1 MRKISIGALLAFI
14 ALAGAALAQQ
24 LSNSPG
30 PGNAIIGCTYVD
42 PGTAVDIGNH
52 PLVRCDAYGRIFV
65 SIYQSPTYAGVVT
78 NLSRSADG
86 DVYCVQGS
94 ASRDIRIRAIK
105 ISGVGNT
112 SGTDT
117 VQVIMRSAANIPAGT
132 PVAITA
138 YDQNSAAPTAQAF
151 SYAAPPATTGAA
163 IGVLRGDKLLIGN
176 SNGSAQF
183 APIRLEFQNQPLIL
197 HGTSQFACVNITGIG
212 FSTSYIVEHEHTE
225 Q

>member
-42 PGTAVDIGNH
+42 PGTPVDVGNH
-52 PLVRCDAYGRIFV
+52 PLVRCDAWGRLFIA
-65 SIYQSPTYAGVVT
+65 IYQSPTYAGVVT

-94 ASRDIRIRAIK
+94 STKDIRIRAIK
-105 ISGVGNT
+105 ISGVAT
-112 SGTDT
+112 SSGTDT
-117 VQVIMRSAANIPAGT
+117 VQVIMRSAADSGGT
-132 PVAITA
+132 PVQITP
-138 YDQNSAAPTAQAF
+138 YDSNSAAPTAQAF